1 LKAGNFSVRNNRTKR
16 KVGHRIKSTA
26 TSSATSILKILTG
39 LLTGLLVALVAS
51 SIVSTSIPQIVNDLE
66 GSQATFTW
74 VVTATLL
81 AITVSTPIWG
91 KLADLLDR
99 KALVQS
105 ALVIFIAGS
114 LLAGV
119 APEAGTLIAGRVV
132 QGLGA
137 GGLLTLV
144 QIIMADIISARERGK
159 YMGLTGA
166 VTAAASMGGPLLGGI
181 ITDLAGWR
189 WIFFASVP
197 IALASLILIQCT
209 LQLPRTRRTVT
220 IDYAGAIFIT
230 AGVSSLLVWI
240 SLGGSQFE
248 WLSLQSLILLVV
260 SLGLLVTAVLIERK
274 AAEPI
279 IPLSLFK
286 NLSLSLIILA
296 SISVGVAVYG
306 TAVFMSQYLQLSR
319 AATATD
325 SGLIAMPQVIAM
337 VLASTLVG
345 ALISRSGKWKF
356 WMIIGASFL
365 TLGLGCLSTI
375 GVQTPIPLLWTYM
388 AFVGL
393 GIGMVMPN
401 LVLIAQN
408 TADVEQLGVASAGVA
423 FFRTLGGTIGVTI
436 LGAALSSRAAQVVAE
451 KSEPLRAQG
460 IDPSAISTQ
469 RLPDLNSLTEPLRA
483 AVAEAYSQGVAEVFL
498 LSTPLALVTLVAIVF
513 LPNLPLKQQTRL
525 EQLAGKEAEV
535 AVDVAGG
542 EALIINIHS
551 DSDVPGEVSTRSHPS
566 KN

>member
-1 LKAGNFSVRNNRTKR
+1 MKAASFKVRR
-16 KVGHRIKSTA
+16 KVGRGMKYKE
-26 TSSATSILKILTG
+26 TSSTPSIPKILTG

-51 SIVSTSIPQIVNDLE
+51 SIVSTSIPRIVNDLG

-74 VVTATLL
+74 VVTAALL

-99 KALVQS
+99 KALVQA

-114 LLAGV
+114 LLAGA
-119 APEAGTLIAGRVV
+119 APEPGTLIAGRVI

-144 QIIMADIISARERGK
+144 QVIMADIISARERGK

-166 VTAAASMGGPLLGGI
+166 VTAAGSMGGPLLGGV

-197 IALASLILIQCT
+197 IAVASLILIQLT
-209 LQLPRTRRTVT
+209 LHLPRNRRAVT

-230 AGVSSLLVWI
+230 AGVSSLLIWI

-248 WLSLQSLILLVV
+248 WLSFQSLILLAV
-260 SLGLLVTAVLIERK
+260 SLVLLIAAVLIERK

-279 IPLSLFK
+279 IPLSLFR
-286 NLSLSLIILA
+286 NLSLSLIIIA

-337 VLASTLVG
+337 VMASTVVG
-345 ALISRSGKWKF
+345 ALISRSGRWKA
-356 WMIIGASFL
+356 WMMLGAGLL
-365 TLGLGCLSTI
+365 TLGLGCLATI
-375 GVQTPIPLLWTYM
+375 GVETPMHLLWAYM

-408 TADVEQLGVASAGVA
+408 TADVAQLGVTSAGVA
-423 FFRTLGGTIGVTI
+423 FFRTLGGTIGVTV
-436 LGAALSSRAAQVVAE
+436 LGAALSSRAAAVIAE
-451 KSEPLRAQG
+451 KSESLRAQG
-460 IDPSAISTQ
+460 IDPSVISTT
-469 RLPDLNSLTEPLRA
+469 RLPDVDSLTDPLRA
-483 AVAEAYSQGVAEVFL
+483 VVAEAYAQGVAEVFL
-498 LSTPLALVTLVAIVF
+498 LSTPLALLTLIAIAF
-513 LPNLPLKQQTRL
+513 LPKVPLKRKTGL
-525 EQLAGKEAEV
+525 EQLAETETGM
-535 AVDVAGG
+535 AVDIAGG
-542 EALIINIHS
+542 EARTVADTEPDAKEVPS
-551 DSDVPGEVSTRSHPS
+551 DSRRP
-566 KN
+566 